1 MRSARRPHSTLAVAL
16 AALLAIVASSAPLR
30 AAEILQE
37 SLRIPALVD
46 GASVELDAL
55 VMRPDDPRP
64 HPLAV
69 INHGSP
75 RDSGDRSSMSPFGMS
90 AQARAFARRG
100 FVAVSFTRR
109 GYGRSQGDWAETYGS
124 CADPDYARA
133 GLAGAADIAAVA
145 QFMQTQPYVS
155 KGKWI
160 SVGVSAGAFATVA
173 LSAEAP
179 PGLAAAL
186 AFAPGRGSTSADTV
200 CAEDRLVAAFA
211 QYGRT
216 SRIRVLW
223 VSAQNDRFFGP
234 RLVAWLTSA
243 FTQGGAK
250 LSFVATPP
258 FGEDG
263 HALFSARG
271 AAIWSPIVDQFLSA
285 HGLAADAD
293 GRPAAPSAFRRPA
306 ALTGVGGRPSP
317 PISTPART
325 RLSPLAKATASAGL
339 PAVCR
344 ARKPGARRS
353 TFAPKA
359 ARRTAPLSTST
370 AIPRTKRE
378 GPRGGPPLTCLWL
391 SNLERLF

>member
-1 MRSARRPHSTLAVAL
+1 MREARRPQPVLAV
-16 AALLAIVASSAPLR
+16 AALLALIVSAAPLR

-37 SLRIPALVD
+37 SLSIPVVVG
-46 GASVELDAL
+46 GATVELDAL
-55 VMRPDDPRP
+55 VMRPNDQRP

-69 INHGSP
+69 INHGAP
-75 RDSGDRSSMSPFGMS
+75 RTADDRATMSPLGMS
-90 AQARAFARRG
+90 TQAQAFARRG

-145 QFMQTQPYVS
+145 RFMEMQPYVS
-155 KGKWI
+155 EGKWI

-179 PGLAAAL
+179 RGLVAAL

-200 CAEDRLVAAFA
+200 CAEDRLIAAFA

-216 SRIRVLW
+216 SRIPVLW

-234 RLVAWLTSA
+234 RLVGELTSA
-243 FTQGGAK
+243 FTQSGAK

-263 HALFSARG
+263 HGLFSAGG
-271 AAIWSPIVDQFLSA
+271 AAIWSPIVDRFLAA
-285 HGLAADAD
+285 HGLAGD
-293 GRPAAPSAFRRPA
+293 AAPASDPKRVSTPGGLDARGQQAFATYLDSGPNKAFAIGEGGHFGWASGRLSSEEAKRA
-306 ALTGVGGRPSP
+306 ALDFCAKGGASNCA
-317 PISTPART
+317 IVNLNDDPAR
-325 RLSPLAKATASAGL
+325 
-339 PAVCR
+339 
-344 ARKPGARRS
+344 
-353 TFAPKA
+353 
-359 ARRTAPLSTST
+359 
-370 AIPRTKRE
+370 
-378 GPRGGPPLTCLWL
+378 
-391 SNLERLF
+391 